1 MPRHDPY
8 MEDRNVRTAAGL
20 QLVAGIFLGVLLGWA
35 VAGWFEMSEGAGAA
49 IGGVVFFLLANVL
62 IYRYGGRSTR

>member
-8 MEDRNVRTAAGL
+8 LEDRNVRTAAGM

-35 VAGWFEMSEGAGAA
+35 VGGWFELSEGAGAA
-49 IGGVVFFLLANVL
+49 IGGVAGFLLANLL
-62 IYRYGGRSTR
+62 IYRYGGRATR

>member
-8 MEDRNVRTAAGL
+8 MEDRNVRTAAGM
-20 QLVAGIFLGVLLGWA
+20 QLVAGLFLGTLMGWA
-35 VAGWFEMSEGAGAA
+35 VGGWFELGETAGAA
-49 IGGVVFFLLANVL
+49 IGAVVGFVLANVL